1 MPTTSLPGIGAS
13 IRIERAARAI
23 ARSSARASMRETL
36 MWCSGRTSYWVTTG
50 PELTFTTFAGIAKLS
65 SFSSIR
71 REFDSWSSVPPTSAT
86 GRGSSRSMAGRV
98 QSIAFRDSRAVGASP
113 ARAVAARAG
122 RADSEPLPP
131 SEGPVHTVWL
141 IGDWPDRGAGSSRML
156 RAGSSRTAAAMGMA
170 TGSLVGAF
178 ALAVPFVG
186 AALASVGR
194 ASWARRRES
203 AVVEPTQRAVPVNG
217 ETSWRSC
224 RLNASMSPSSPI
236 AVSSTIAP
244 GAVSRGSSVPPRN
257 RPIRPPPRSSPRM
270 SRARISK
277 TPSAAM
283 YAMASPPRVI
293 PHPEPAFLPGP
304 AAIHQPPARSR
315 NGSSQ
320 RPASNH
326 GAMESRHQSVRA
338 PSPGRTRAMS
348 VIAPRAIITV
358 PRIERTTSGLTPAEE
373 VVRLASSRRP
383 RGARLRG
390 SRGAGP
396 SSCRQD

>member
-1 MPTTSLPGIGAS
+1 
-13 IRIERAARAI
+13 
-23 ARSSARASMRETL
+23 
-36 MWCSGRTSYWVTTG
+36 
-50 PELTFTTFAGIAKLS
+50 
-65 SFSSIR
+65 
-71 REFDSWSSVPPTSAT
+71 
-86 GRGSSRSMAGRV
+86 
-98 QSIAFRDSRAVGASP
+98 
-113 ARAVAARAG
+113 
-122 RADSEPLPP
+122 
-131 SEGPVHTVWL
+131 
-141 IGDWPDRGAGSSRML
+141 
-156 RAGSSRTAAAMGMA
+156 MGMA
-170 TGSLVGAF
+170 TGSLVGTF

-283 YAMASPPRVI
+283 YAMASPPSVI
-293 PHPEPAFLPGP
+293 PQPEPAFLPGP

-358 PRIERTTSGLTPAEE
+358 PKIERTTSGLTRPKKLF
-373 VVRLASSRRP
+373 VLRR
-383 RGARLRG
+383 RGARVAPVFADRVVLDRRRVAKARPRPRRGRPWAGASSARRG
-390 SRGAGP
+390 SARRP
-396 SSCRQD
+396 P